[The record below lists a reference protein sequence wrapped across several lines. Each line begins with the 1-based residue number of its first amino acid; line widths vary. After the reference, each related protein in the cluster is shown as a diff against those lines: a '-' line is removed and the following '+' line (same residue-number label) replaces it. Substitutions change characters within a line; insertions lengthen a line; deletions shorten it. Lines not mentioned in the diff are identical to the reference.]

1 MIRDTHQDG
10 ATRSEA
16 LWSPCRSYR
25 YALTR
30 RWDDGPGLGIVMLNP
45 STADAFRN
53 DPTVERC
60 ERRARAL
67 GFGAFRVV
75 NLFAFCATDP
85 RDLRKAPEAVGPQND
100 DVLRQAA
107 GWSQGILCGWGIH
120 GAHLGRGAQVEL
132 LLRATG
138 VPLFHLGLTKAGM
151 PRHPLY
157 VAYRQGPVPWAP
169 AGDLS

>member
-1 MIRDTHQDG
+1 MIRQTHEANG
-10 ATRSEA
+10 TLSEA
-16 LWSPCRSYR
+16 IWSPCRTYR

-60 ERRARAL
+60 ERRARNL
-67 GFGAFRVV
+67 GYGAFRVV

-85 RDLRKAPEAVGPQND
+85 RDLRRAAQPIGPDND
-100 DVLRQAA
+100 DFLMETADWADR
-107 GWSQGILCGWGIH
+107 ILCGWGVY
-120 GAHLGRGAQVEL
+120 GAHQGRAGQVESLLRDRGARL
-132 LLRATG
+132 C
-138 VPLFHLGLTKAGM
+138 HLGMTIAGM

-157 VAYRQGPVPWAP
+157 VAYRQGP
-169 AGDLS
+169 LE

>member
-1 MIRDTHQDG
+1 MIRDTHHDG

-85 RDLRKAPEAVGPQND
+85 RDLRKAPKAIGPLND
-100 DVLRQAA
+100 DVLQQAA
-107 GWSQGILCGWGIH
+107 EWSQAILCGWGVH
-120 GAHLGRGAQVEL
+120 GAHLGRAPQVES

-157 VAYRQGPVPWAP
+157 VAYCQGPVPWDPVAAP
-169 AGDLS
+169 R

>member
-1 MIRDTHQDG
+1 MIRETHQAA

-16 LWSPCRSYR
+16 IWSPCRTYR

-30 RWDDGPGLGIVMLNP
+30 RWSDGPGLGIVMLNP

-67 GFGAFRVV
+67 GYGAFRVV

-85 RDLRKAPEAVGPQND
+85 RDLRRADAPVGPGND
-100 DVLRQAA
+100 DVLQETAA
-107 GWSQGILCGWGIH
+107 WSQAVLCGWGVH
-120 GAHLGRGAQVEL
+120 GAHLGRGSQVEL

-138 VPLFHLGLTKAGM
+138 VPLCHLGLTRDGM

-157 VAYRQGPVPWAP
+157 VAYRQGPVAWR
-169 AGDLS
+169 